1 MNLTQITV
9 QDLKRITQL
18 LARKEALQAQIA
30 AVDKELLSFET
41 GAPVAAAKVEKPAA
55 RKPAATGGAR
65 FISPAGRARIA
76 AAQRARWARQ
86 RAGAAAPAVAAP
98 AAAAKAAKPAKPAKP
113 VKAAKAAKRV
123 KGGGKRAKPGEF
135 KDAVVAL
142 VKGAGKPGI
151 SVKDIAA
158 RLGVKTQRIYVW
170 FGATG
175 RSIKQIKKVAP
186 ATYAWVD

>member
-65 FISPAGRARIA
+65 FISPAGCARIA

-98 AAAAKAAKPAKPAKP
+98 AAAAKAAKPAKPA
-113 VKAAKAAKRV
+113 KAAKAAKRV